1 MTMNKIMG
9 KLRRK
14 NKNQYTLLG
23 ICMFLSVLLV
33 TSFTLMYFSPTVQE
47 LLPQGGDTRKLS
59 WLMMGVTF
67 LGCTVF
73 TFYGANL
80 FFRNKS
86 REIGVLLALGERKG
100 KLGGC
105 LALEVAA
112 VIIKYAVFGIVLAV
126 PVSYLIWKGFES
138 LIITSVGMKYRV
150 GAAGLA
156 VGTVFALFLVICIFL
171 LGIRFIRRVNIIEI
185 LNEQRKT
192 EMVREVKSWT
202 GKVGVL
208 LILTGLVLA
217 MAVPAVCMRVFLFV
231 MPSFWNV
238 TYGISA
244 VGLYL
249 FMLSAVGRT
258 GRGKNPEKYY
268 KNIVSA
274 DLMRFTARQ
283 TTKNMCVITL
293 LVFVLLLS
301 AFWGAMYYRSAYAG
315 GEGAPYDYSMH
326 YPSEEKQITREEI
339 FSLAQK
345 YQVQI
350 EEYKEAEAVVLPVDY
365 KMRDLTD
372 SGKYVDLNSR
382 KLASFVSASDF
393 SRIAGRE
400 IVLKPGEYKTIVSSG
415 YHPTIWV
422 KPDCLLDVDNRKLI
436 YQGTEEFDNLT
447 ETSDPFAFI
456 LSDED
461 YRSFKEIAAGSDREK
476 LVFFCTE
483 DVYNTYDFAVELKK
497 EYIDHAGELSD
508 HLALYD
514 AYEEACA
521 VKDGREYDYS
531 GKAGLSEDNPELMS
545 DWKYAPFFKVLTKAD
560 AMQMVAVFVLLS
572 VYIAVISLA
581 AVGVMTYVRSVTIAM
596 DNRQLFAD
604 LGKLGANRAYIER
617 VICRQLR
624 RIFTYPTAAGSII
637 VLVFSMLLIYFN
649 DMHLDAAELRLFV
662 MELGLILGVAVFMY
676 VMYRVSLRRM
686 EKIVF

>member
-9 KLRRK
+9 KLSRK

-23 ICMFLSVLLV
+23 ICIFLSVLLV
-33 TSFTLMYFSPTVQE
+33 TSFTFMYFSPTVQE

-80 FFRNKS
+80 FFRHKS
-86 REIGVLLALGERKG
+86 REIGVFLALGEQKR
-100 KLGGC
+100 KLGKC
-105 LALEVAA
+105 LAREVGI
-112 VIIKYAVFGIVLAV
+112 VIIRYAVCGIVLAV
-126 PVSYLIWKGFES
+126 PVSYLIWNGFEA
-138 LIITSVGMKYRV
+138 LIITSAGMKYRV
-150 GAAGLA
+150 GPVGLG
-156 VGTVFALFLVICIFL
+156 VGIVFALFLVLCIFF

-185 LNEQRKT
+185 LNAQRKT
-192 EMVREVKSWT
+192 EMVREVKPWT
-202 GKVGVL
+202 GKVGIF
-208 LILTGLVLA
+208 LIIAGLVLA

-268 KNIVSA
+268 KNIVSSN
-274 DLMRFTARQ
+274 LMRFTARQ

-326 YPSEEKQITREEI
+326 YPSGEKQVTKDDI
-339 FSLAQK
+339 FELAQE
-345 YQVQI
+345 YEVDI
-350 EEYKEAEAVVLPVDY
+350 EAYEEAEAVVLLTDY

-372 SGKYVDLNSR
+372 RGKYVDLNSR
-382 KLASFVSASDF
+382 KLVSFVSASDF
-393 SRIAGRE
+393 SRIAGRKT
-400 IVLKPGEYKTIVSSG
+400 VVRSGEYKTIVPSG
-415 YHPTIWV
+415 YHPSIWV
-422 KPDCLLDVDNRKLI
+422 KPHCLLRVEDRKLS
-436 YQGTEEFDNLT
+436 YKGTEEFDNLT
-447 ETSDPFAFI
+447 ETSDPFTFI

-461 YRSFKEIAAGSDREK
+461 YHNFAGASDGPDREK
-476 LVFFCTE
+476 LVFFCVG
-483 DVYNTYDFAVELKK
+483 DVYSTYDFARELKH
-497 EYIDHAGELSD
+497 EYIAHAGELSD
-508 HLALYD
+508 HVALYD
-514 AYEEACA
+514 AYEEERA
-521 VKDGREYDYS
+521 VEQGTGYFYS
-531 GKAGLSEDNPELMS
+531 GKAGLSEDNPDLMG
-545 DWKYAPFFKVLTKAD
+545 DWKYAPFFKVLVKAD

-596 DNRQLFAD
+596 DNRQLFGD
-604 LGKLGANRAYIER
+604 LGRLGADRNYIER
-617 VICRQLR
+617 VIRRQLR
-624 RIFTYPTAAGSII
+624 RIFTYPTAAGSVI

-649 DMHLDAAELRLFV
+649 DMHLDAGELRLFV

-686 EKIVF
+686 EKMVL

>member
-14 NKNQYTLLG
+14 NKDQYTLLG

-80 FFRNKS
+80 FFRHKS
-86 REIGVLLALGERKG
+86 REIGVLLALGEQKR
-100 KLGGC
+100 KLGKC
-105 LALEVAA
+105 LAWEVGIVVIRYAA
-112 VIIKYAVFGIVLAV
+112 GGIVLSV
-126 PVSYLIWKGFES
+126 PVSYLIWKGFEA
-138 LIITSVGMKYRV
+138 LIITSAGMKYRI
-150 GAAGLA
+150 GMAGLA
-156 VGTVFALFLVICIFL
+156 VGIVFALFLILCIFL
-171 LGIRFIRRVNIIEI
+171 LGMRFIRRVNIIDI

-192 EMVREVKSWT
+192 EMVREVKPWT
-202 GKVGVL
+202 GKVGIA
-208 LILTGLVLA
+208 LILIGLVLA

-231 MPSFWNV
+231 MPSFWNI

-258 GRGKNPEKYY
+258 SRGNNPKKYY

-274 DLMRFTARQ
+274 NLMRFTARQ

-293 LVFVLLLS
+293 LVFVFLLS

-326 YPSEEKQITREEI
+326 YPSREEQITRDGI
-339 FSLAQK
+339 FELAQK
-345 YQVQI
+345 YQVDI
-350 EEYKEAEAVVLPVDY
+350 EDYEEAEAVVLLVDY
-365 KMRDLTD
+365 KKRDLTD
-372 SGKYVDLNSR
+372 GGKYVDLNSR
-382 KLASFVSASDF
+382 KLVSFVSASDF
-393 SRIAGRE
+393 SRIAGRKTE
-400 IVLKPGEYKTIVSSG
+400 VKTGEYKTIVPSG
-415 YHPTIWV
+415 YHPSIWV
-422 KPDCLLDVDNRKLI
+422 KPDCLLAVENRELSYK
-436 YQGTEEFDNLT
+436 GTEEFYNLT
-447 ETSDPFAFI
+447 ETSDPFTFI

-461 YRSFKEIAAGSDREK
+461 YQSFAGAAAGPDREN
-476 LVFFCTE
+476 LVFFRVKN
-483 DVYNTYDFAVELKK
+483 VYGTYDFARELKR
-497 EYIDHAGELSD
+497 EYIAHAGELSD
-508 HLALYD
+508 HFALYD
-514 AYEEACA
+514 AYEEERALEQ
-521 VKDGREYDYS
+521 GTEYFYS
-531 GKAGLSEDNPELMS
+531 GEAGLSEGNPDLME
-545 DWKYAPFFKVLTKAD
+545 DWKYAPFFKVLVKAD

-596 DNRQLFAD
+596 DNRQLFSD
-604 LGKLGANRAYIER
+604 LGRLGADRTYIER
-617 VICRQLR
+617 VIRRQLR
-624 RIFTYPTAAGSII
+624 RIFTYPTAAGSVI

-649 DMHLDAAELRLFV
+649 DMHLDVAELRLFV
-662 MELGLILGVAVFMY
+662 MELGLILGVGVFMY

-686 EKIVF
+686 ERIVL